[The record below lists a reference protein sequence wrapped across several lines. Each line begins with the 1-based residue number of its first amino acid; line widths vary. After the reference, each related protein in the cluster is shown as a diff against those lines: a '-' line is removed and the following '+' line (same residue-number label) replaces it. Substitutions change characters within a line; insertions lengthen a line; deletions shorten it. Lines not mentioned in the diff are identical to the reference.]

1 MKSLKTKM
9 LLIIIPVI
17 ILAIGAVAE
26 ISFLY
31 AKDIIMNDMD
41 KEMGAEA
48 QSYANQIDGWL
59 SGNKEIIDTVKE
71 TVQSMDFAPDA
82 ELGYLSHMV
91 EKNDNISDLYIGTLD
106 GRLIDGAGWVPPDN
120 YDMKTRSWYIE
131 ALQNDTIKFT
141 TPYLDG
147 ATNEMV
153 VAASVKLKNINGSER
168 GVFSGD
174 VKLKTISDLIKQIKY
189 GKTGYGYLVN
199 KDGTIL
205 AHNNS
210 DYILKKV
217 SEIENGSLKELQDKL
232 LTGSAGKYSY
242 KISGDNKIASYIPLK
257 SADWILVIV
266 ASEKEAMAGLV
277 GLEVKIFVIMLIFI
291 LIIAFVIER
300 VSHQIVS
307 PIKKLKA
314 GIAQISD
321 GDFTSE
327 IDGKYVKRKD
337 EIGVIARSIRD
348 MKDSLKHLISSIKTE
363 SGYINNDVEQVLEN
377 VLVLDNNIEDVSAT
391 TQELAAGMEESA
403 ASSEEMAATTQEIE
417 RAVRSIAQKSQ
428 EGALEAEKINNRALK
443 TKEEVNASENKAK
456 TAFGNTRKQLEQALR
471 EAEVVK
477 EIVLLT
483 DSIMQI
489 TTQTNLLALN
499 ASIEAS
505 RAGEAGKGFSVVADE
520 IRKLAEQSKSAV
532 LKIQEMTARVTG
544 SVDNLSKCA
553 NDVLTFVSTNV
564 ADDYRNMLEVA
575 GQYSGDA
582 NYVNDLVTEFSAT
595 AEELLAS
602 IENIMTAVDGVAT
615 AANEGASGTM
625 EISGRIT
632 DTSEK
637 ANAVSEIVKKT
648 KSSADTLISEIDK
661 FKI

>member
-1 MKSLKTKM
+1 MKSLKSKM
-9 LLIIIPVI
+9 LLVTLPVI
-17 ILAIGAVAE
+17 ILAIGAVVVL
-26 ISFLY
+26 SFVF
-31 AKDIIMNDMD
+31 ARDIIMNDMD
-41 KEMGAEA
+41 KEMAVTA

-59 SGNKEIIDTVKE
+59 NGNMEIIDTVKE
-71 TVQSMDFAPDA
+71 TLQTMDFDPEE
-82 ELGYLSHMV
+82 ELSYLGHMI
-91 EKNDNISDLYIGTLD
+91 EKYDNISDLYIGTFS
-106 GRLIDGAGWVPPDN
+106 GQLIDGAGWVPPSN
-120 YDMKTRSWYIE
+120 YNMKAYSWYTE

-141 TPYLDG
+141 TPYLDSVS
-147 ATNEMV
+147 NEMV
-153 VAASVKLKNINGSER
+153 TGAGIKIKNTDGSDR
-168 GVFSGD
+168 GVFAGN
-174 VKLKTISDLIKQIKY
+174 VRLKTISDVIKQIKY
-189 GKTGYGYLVN
+189 GETGYGYLVD

-210 DYILKKV
+210 NRILLKV
-217 SEIENGSLKELQDKL
+217 SDLENGRLKELQDKL
-232 LTGSAGKYSY
+232 LSGSAGNYSY
-242 KISGDNKIASYIPLK
+242 TIGGDKKVASYLPLK
-257 SADWILVIV
+257 SADWVLVVV
-266 ASEKEAMAGLV
+266 ASEKEVMAGLLN
-277 GLEVKIFVIMLIFI
+277 LEFKI
-291 LIIAFVIER
+291 LIIMAISVLIIALIIER
-300 VSHQIVS
+300 VSHQIVN

-314 GIAQISD
+314 GIAQMAD
-321 GDFTSE
+321 GDFTLE
-327 IDGKYVKRKD
+327 IDVKYIKRKD

-348 MKDSLKHLISSIKTE
+348 MKDSLRHLISSIKTE

-417 RAVRSIAQKSQ
+417 RAVRSIARKSQ
-428 EGALEAEKINNRALK
+428 EGALEAEKINKRALK

-456 TAFGNTRKQLEQALR
+456 TAFGNTRNQLEEALR

-520 IRKLAEQSKSAV
+520 IRKLAEQSKAAV

-564 ADDYRNMLEVA
+564 SDDYRNMLEVA

-602 IENIMTAVDGVAT
+602 LENIMTAVEGVAK

-625 EISGRIT
+625 EISGRIS

-637 ANAVSEIVKKT
+637 SNVVSEIVQKT
-648 KSSADTLISEIDK
+648 KSSADKLIAEIDK
-661 FKI
+661 FRI